1 MPLSSESEVLEQAR
15 RLKNAGHYA
24 EIAHLLMRYSE
35 EPILHGLLECL
46 GRIPEDFPRKPLL
59 NLLRHPNSSIRV
71 LAIKN
76 LAKLKDLSLRLRLFR
91 VAQEDTDSFV
101 RREAVSALGRMRQPE
116 VVPLL
121 CQCLR
126 DEDPKVVLQALRG
139 LLYFRERSEVQQAI
153 DALRQHPNELIQS
166 ALDSFGRPHALGSVG
181 RLSHPHSP
189 LYLRNLLI
197 NADVRKILPSIP
209 DESIHLTFTSPPY
222 YNARDY
228 SIYQSYEGYLQFLTD
243 VFREVHRITK
253 EGRFFVLNTSP
264 VLVPR
269 MSRQH
274 ASKRYA
280 IPFDIHPRLTEIGW
294 EFIDDII
301 WLKPDPSAKN
311 RNGGFFQH
319 RKPLAYKPN
328 CVTEYVMVYRKKTDK
343 LIDWNIRQYP
353 EAVVER
359 SRVQD
364 DYEKTNVWKIAPTTD
379 KVHPAVFPLELAKR
393 VIRLYSYEG
402 DLIFDPF
409 AGSGTVGVACL
420 QLNRYFL
427 LTEQESV
434 YARRALEWILEQGL
448 LIDAPP
454 RMLDESAFSQIM
466 ESDNG

>member
-15 RLKNAGHYA
+15 RLKNAGHYT
-24 EIAHLLMRYSE
+24 EIACLLTRYSD
-35 EPILHGLLECL
+35 EPILRGLLECL
-46 GRIPEDFPRKPLL
+46 GRIPEDFPREPLL
-59 NLLRHPNSSIRV
+59 NLLRHSNPSIRV
-71 LAIKN
+71 LATKN

-101 RREAVSALGRMRQPE
+101 RREAVSSLGRMRRPE

-121 CQCLR
+121 CECLR

-139 LLYFRERSEVQQAI
+139 LLYFRERPEVQKAI
-153 DALRQHPNELIQS
+153 DALRLHPNELIQS
-166 ALDSFGRPHALGSVG
+166 ALRSFERPDASGSVG

-189 LYLRNLLI
+189 FYLRNLLI

-253 EGRFFVLNTSP
+253 GGRFFVLNTSP

-280 IPFDIHPRLTEIGW
+280 IPFDMHPRLTEIGW

-328 CVTEYVMVYRKKTDK
+328 CVTEYVMIYRKKTDK

-364 DYEKTNVWKIAPTTD
+364 DYEKTNVWKIAPTAD
-379 KVHPAVFPLELAKR
+379 KVHPAVFPLELANR
-393 VIRLYSYEG
+393 VIQLYSYEG

-409 AGSGTVGVACL
+409 AGSGTVGVASL

-434 YARRALEWILEQGL
+434 YARRAFEWILEQGL
-448 LIDAPP
+448 LTDTPP
-454 RMLDESAFSQIM
+454 RMLDESAFSQMI
-466 ESDNG
+466 ESENG

>member
-1 MPLSSESEVLEQAR
+1 MPLSSESEVLEQVR

-24 EIAHLLMRYSE
+24 EIAHLLTRYSE
-35 EPILHGLLECL
+35 EPILRGLLECL
-46 GRIPEDFPRKPLL
+46 GRIPEDFPREPLL
-59 NLLRHPNSSIRV
+59 RLLHQPNPAIRI
-71 LAIKN
+71 LAVKN
-76 LAKLKDLSLRLRLFR
+76 LAKLKDLSLRLRLFQ
-91 VAQEDTDSFV
+91 VARADKDSFV

-121 CQCLR
+121 CECLR

-139 LLYFRERSEVQQAI
+139 LLYFRECPEVQQAI
-153 DALRQHPNELIQS
+153 DALQQHPNELIQS
-166 ALDSFGRPHALGSVG
+166 ALRSFERHDTSGNVG
-181 RLSHPHSP
+181 RLSHSHSP
-189 LYLRNLLI
+189 FYLRNLLI
-197 NADVRKILPSIP
+197 NADVRKILPRIP

-228 SIYQSYEGYLQFLTD
+228 SIYQSYEGYLQFLTEI
-243 VFREVHRITK
+243 FCGVHRITK

-328 CVTEYVMVYRKKTDK
+328 SVTEYVMVYRKKTNK

-353 EAVVER
+353 EEVIER
-359 SRVQD
+359 SRVRD
-364 DYEKTNVWKIAPTTD
+364 DYEKTNVWRIAPTTD

-393 VIRLYSYEG
+393 VIQFYSYEG

-409 AGSGTVGVACL
+409 AGSGTVGVASL

-434 YARRALEWILEQGL
+434 YARRAFEWILEQGL
-448 LIDAPP
+448 LTAAPP
-454 RMLDESAFSQIM
+454 QMLDESAFSQMM
-466 ESDNG
+466 EFENG